1 MSDTQKTEQKL
12 EIDKVLYLAP
22 ILIIF
27 GVCIYLG
34 TNLKRANEIINTSF
48 AFVTGNFSWL
58 YQFFTFG
65 CLLVC
70 LYLIFGKYRN
80 LRFGKEK
87 PEFSTF
93 SWLSMIFTA
102 ALGGSVVLWATIEP
116 FYYLIGPPFGVE
128 PLSYEALQWATAY
141 PLFHWG
147 FTGNSM
153 YCALG
158 VAFAYMFWV
167 KKRDVNRAS
176 SAASMLLGDKITR
189 GWVGKVMDVLLILSI
204 VGGIATT
211 LGLATPLASELIVN
225 IFGIPRTMTM
235 DVTLI
240 VFWIFAIS
248 LCVYS
253 GLHKGIKW
261 ISNARMWLIFG
272 VMLFVFMVGP
282 KVFMLNNFTEGLG
295 NMMQGFFK
303 MSFYTEPFAN
313 KTFDG
318 FPQWWT
324 IFYWAWWAS
333 YASQMGI
340 YFARISRGRTVRE
353 FCIAILTATG
363 LGVWIFFAVFGN
375 YTLHTFINE
384 RLPQLT
390 DTLNNLGN
398 APAVVQVWATLPFP
412 KIFLFVMLLMTLLAT
427 ITLLNGTAYT
437 LAILSTK
444 KITGEQE
451 PAGWNRISWV
461 LVLGVLAL
469 VLMAIGGLKAVQTSS
484 VLVSL
489 PMLFIFI
496 IIIVGFF
503 KVIKQDDWGHFQR
516 DAAKAELLANEADT
530 EENSEVISS

>member
-1 MSDTQKTEQKL
+1 MSDTQKPIQKL
-12 EIDKVLYLAP
+12 ETDKILYFVSI
-22 ILIIF
+22 ILII
-27 GVCIYLG
+27 GICIYLG
-34 TNLKRANEIINTSF
+34 LNLKRANELINISF
-48 AFVTGNFSWL
+48 AFITGNFSWF
-58 YQFFTFG
+58 YQIFTFS

-80 LRFGKEK
+80 LRFGDEK

-116 FYYLIGPPFGVE
+116 FYYLMGPPFGVK
-128 PLSYEALQWATAY
+128 PFSYEAYQWATAY

-153 YCALG
+153 YCAVG

-167 KKRDVNRAS
+167 RKKDVNRAS
-176 SAASMLLGDKITR
+176 GACSMLLGKKITA
-189 GWVGKVMDVLLILSI
+189 GWVGKVIDVLLILSI

-211 LGLATPLASELIVN
+211 LGLATPLASELIVSV
-225 IFGIPRTMTM
+225 FGIPRTLTM
-235 DVTLI
+235 DITLI
-240 VFWIFAIS
+240 LFWIIVIS
-248 LCVYS
+248 FCVYS
-253 GLHKGIKW
+253 GLHKGIKI
-261 ISNARMWLIFG
+261 ISNVRMWLIFA
-272 VMLFVFMVGP
+272 VLAYVFIVGP
-282 KVFMLNNFTEGLG
+282 KVFILNNFCEGLG
-295 NMMQGFFK
+295 NMMNDFFK

-313 KTFDG
+313 KNFTG
-318 FPQWWT
+318 FPQSWT

-375 YTLHTFINE
+375 YTLHTFIND

-390 DTLNNLGN
+390 DTLNNIGN
-398 APAVVQVWATLPFP
+398 ASAVVQVWATLPLP
-412 KIFLFVMLLMTLLAT
+412 KIFLFFMLLMTLLAT

-444 KITGEQE
+444 KMTGEQE
-451 PAGWNRISWV
+451 PPGWNRISWV
-461 LVLGVLAL
+461 FVLGILAL

-484 VLVSL
+484 VLVSF

-496 IIIVGFF
+496 IIIIGFF
-503 KVIKQDDWGHFQR
+503 KVIKEDDWGNFQR
-516 DAAKAELLANEADT
+516 DAVKTVPSAIKDDAVEKSDT
-530 EENSEVISS
+530 KSI